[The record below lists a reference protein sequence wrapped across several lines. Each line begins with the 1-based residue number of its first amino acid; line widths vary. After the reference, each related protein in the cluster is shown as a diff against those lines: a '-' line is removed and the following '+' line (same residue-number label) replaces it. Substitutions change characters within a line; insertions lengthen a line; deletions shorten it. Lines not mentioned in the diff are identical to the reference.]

1 MEISNLTLGREDWEI
16 FQEKLLLPSIK
27 GVQNKKDRKEK
38 EGQEE
43 KKNQSVKIEEKEIEK
58 KKKVLFEPD
67 NVWIMCI
74 IVKREKY
81 KRKAMI
87 TRLDPGV

>member
-43 KKNQSVKIEEKEIEK
+43 KKINQSRLK
-58 KKKVLFEPD
+58 
-67 NVWIMCI
+67 
-74 IVKREKY
+74 
-81 KRKAMI
+81 KRK
-87 TRLDPGV
+87 